1 MSFNNVRGQEKPIE
15 IIKEFIRQPSAG
27 RGYLFCG
34 PEGIGKKLLAKTY
47 AKAINCESNSSDAC
61 DICASCLKIEQNQ
74 HPDIHLIEGSDTESI
89 KIEDI
94 RNLQR
99 EASFRPFEA
108 KRKVFIIDNAH
119 NLTPEAASALLKTL
133 EEPAK
138 DSAIILITAKV
149 NLLFKTIV
157 SRCQVV
163 KFYPLPRQELEKIL
177 SNDFNLDL
185 NMAHFLAYFSEGRL
199 GLALKLKDSDIYA
212 EKNLIIDELFTKKPD
227 VFNLNLAH
235 GKQEMRDLLNVLAV
249 WLRDIYI
256 LKSGMPENQVI
267 NLDRKAELTRLA
279 KEYSF
284 LDLEQGINIISDSM
298 LWLQQNIN
306 AKLILSNL
314 SLVFP
319 ATAGSRI

>member
-1 MSFNNVRGQEKPIE
+1 MSFKNIRGQEQPIE
-15 IIKEFIRQPSAG
+15 IIKEYMKQSSGG

-47 AKAINCESNSSDAC
+47 AKAINCETGLLDSC
-61 DICASCLKIEQNQ
+61 ETCASCLKIEQSQ
-74 HPDIHLIEGSDTESI
+74 HPDIHLIEGSDTDSI
-89 KIEDI
+89 KIDDI

-108 KRKVFIIDNAH
+108 KKKVFIIDNAH
-119 NLTPEAASALLKTL
+119 NLTPEASSALLKTL

-138 DSAIILITAKV
+138 DSVIILVTSKV
-149 NLLFKTIV
+149 NLLFKTII

-163 KFYPLPRQELEKIL
+163 KFYPMLRQRLENIL
-177 SNDFNLDL
+177 IDDFNLDAH
-185 NMAHFLAYFSEGRL
+185 MAHFLAYFSEGRL
-199 GLALKLKDSDIYA
+199 GSALKFKDSDIYA

-256 LKSGMPENQVI
+256 LKSGMPQNQII
-267 NLDRKAELTRLA
+267 NLDRMRELTRLA

-284 LDLEQGINIISDSM
+284 LDLEQGINTISDSM

-314 SLVFP
+314 SLVLKN
-319 ATAGSRI
+319 